1 MPPAVHSWVTLLWT
15 HDPKTSLKG
24 GWVGQWS
31 GRNRAQAETSQRF
44 HKRPHISDSAAQE
57 RREGGEWGG
66 CGGLVFSI
74 RNMHEREKE
83 REREREKEGSLLSLT
98 FCPPGVFFSVGP
110 CKSYIP
116 YILSSGSISFLTM
129 LGPGSALS
137 SEERLTGDS

>member
-1 MPPAVHSWVTLLWT
+1 M
-15 HDPKTSLKG
+15 
-24 GWVGQWS
+24 GQWS
-31 GRNRAQAETSQRF
+31 GRNRAQAEASQHS
-44 HKRPHISDSAAQE
+44 HKRPHISDSAVQE
-57 RREGGEWGG
+57 AGGEEGGGGTGRRG

-83 REREREKEGSLLSLT
+83 REREKECSLLSLT
-98 FCPPGVFFSVGP
+98 FCPPGVFCSVGP

-116 YILSSGSISFLTM
+116 YILSSGFISLLTM